1 MVNETFVFQI
11 KFCGKSPAL
20 RVVAIR
26 YGKVKKIEN
35 KMKKANIKL
44 PIKLSLLLIISAT
57 IIFFYS
63 FTQTY
68 KNKPK
73 TEKYKLDNR
82 WPNLPDGFIVGQV
95 TGVGIDTNQNVL
107 LFHRADRKWTT
118 PFPTSTISS
127 ATILEV
133 DGTTGKLLKS
143 WGENSF
149 IMPHGLT
156 VDNENNVWVTDVA
169 LHQIFKFTH
178 DGTLILKLGESG
190 IPGNDSLHFNMP
202 TDIAVCKDGSF
213 YVSDGYGNSR
223 VVKFSKTGKYLF
235 EWGKKGT
242 GKGEFDTPHGIDL
255 DRDGNVYVA
264 DRENNRIQKFD
275 ALGHFTSEWKNP
287 EAKQLYSLTVERNSN
302 KLYAIDY
309 LTVSDTVIKG
319 SDIVFLNSKFNLNN
333 RLGRSG
339 GYDGHVCR
347 YHDIAVDMNG
357 NLYVGDILGNSI
369 QKFCGQK

>member
-1 MVNETFVFQI
+1 MP
-11 KFCGKSPAL
+11 GKPPL
-20 RVVAIR
+20 RQPPGCLWLRSIAI
-26 YGKVKKIEN
+26 E
-35 KMKKANIKL
+35 KMKKVNTKL
-44 PIKLSLLLIISAT
+44 PIKLSFHLIIFST
-57 IIFFYS
+57 ITFLYS
-63 FTQTY
+63 FTQAH
-68 KNKPK
+68 KNNPE

-118 PFPTSTISS
+118 PFPNNTISS

-133 DGTTGKLLKS
+133 DGRTGKLLKS
-143 WGENSF
+143 WGENTF

-178 DGTLILKLGESG
+178 DGTLILKFGESG
-190 IPGNDSLHFNMP
+190 KPGNDSLHFNMP

-223 VVKFSKTGKYLF
+223 IVKFSKSGKYLF
-235 EWGKKGT
+235 QWGKKGT

-264 DRENNRIQKFD
+264 DRENNRIQKFN
-275 ALGHFTSEWKNP
+275 ALGHFASEWKNP
-287 EAKQLYSLTVERNSN
+287 EAKQLYALTVERSSN
-302 KLYAIDY
+302 NLFAIDY
-309 LTVSDTVIKG
+309 LTISDTVIRG
-319 SDIVFLNSKFNLNN
+319 SDIVFLSSKFNLNN

-347 YHDIAVDMNG
+347 YHDIALDNIG

-369 QKFCGQK
+369 QKFCRQK

>member
-1 MVNETFVFQI
+1 MVVSGNSVEQNI
-11 KFCGKSPAL
+11 AYNM
-20 RVVAIR
+20 R
-26 YGKVKKIEN
+26 KIIFN
-35 KMKKANIKL
+35 NL
-44 PIKLSLLLIISAT
+44 TKLSLLLGISLML
-57 IIFFYS
+57 IFTYS
-63 FTQTY
+63 FIGVNE
-68 KNKPK
+68 NKSRA
-73 TEKYKLDNR
+73 EKYKLDDS
-82 WPNLPDGFIVGQV
+82 WPNLRDGFALGQV

-118 PFPTSTISS
+118 PFPTNTISS
-127 ATILEV
+127 PTILEV
-133 DGTTGKLLKS
+133 DGVTGNLLKS
-143 WGENSF
+143 WGENLF

-169 LHQIFKFTH
+169 LHQIFKFNH
-178 DGTLILKLGESG
+178 DGILLLKLGESG
-190 IPGNDSLHFNMP
+190 ISGNDSLHFNMP

-255 DRDGNVYVA
+255 DRKGNVYVA

-275 ALGHFTSEWKNP
+275 AFGNFIDAWKNP
-287 EAKQLYSLTVERNSN
+287 EAKQLYSLTIEKNSN

-309 LTVSDTVIKG
+309 LTISDTVIRG

-369 QKFCGQK
+369 QKFCRQK